1 MKRKKFL
8 KKTMALCLSALMS
21 ANIFCVSAF
30 AEDAENTDQGLY
42 VLMNIPYDDFYKA
55 EIKNDVMVDNVT
67 SATLQKTRNSGL
79 AAGSFHVD
87 SKGSDI
93 TGITYPVKVTSL
105 SDLKNYKEVTNED
118 SVTITTTNRGTT
130 SEKTYEGK
138 DSLFESD
145 KYSYYILDD
154 ENSPE
159 NYKELTFNNGNPV
172 FSEIKGKN
180 ATEIND
186 ADVEI
191 SGSSRYGDYQVK
203 VDLEGLPFTRDNTVY
218 GVVVKTA
225 DGNGYGMRHLENIW
239 RVSELAWCTGETTQV
254 HGSPTSSEHY
264 KSMVGKTITDI
275 EYITDKGVYNIKA
288 NLKVTEKAYVLM
300 NIPYDDFYK
309 AEIKN
314 DVKVDG
320 VTSATLQKTRT
331 GSLAAG
337 SFHVDSKG
345 SDITGITYP
354 VKVTNVDYLKNFKE
368 VTDEDS
374 VTITTTNRGNT
385 SEITYTGKDSLFESD
400 KYSYYLLGND
410 SLPENYKELT
420 FDNEGNPVFSKIKGK
435 TTTEITNVNIE
446 ISNNSRYG
454 DYQVKVDL
462 EGLPFTRDNTVYGVV
477 VKTADGNGYGMRHLE
492 NIWRVSEL
500 AWCTGETTQVHGSP
514 TSSEHYKSMVGKT
527 ITDIQ
532 YITDAGVYNFKTSL
546 EVANINTAVLETA
559 IKNAESLN
567 EKDYTVNSWSEM
579 QTKLTEAKNQLSA
592 PTSQSSVDE
601 AAANLNLSINS
612 LVKEIVMPTITGFK
626 VSSTTSS
633 TVKLAWDKV
642 NNADGYIVYKYD
654 NSKKT
659 WVKVALPKTNAYTV
673 SKLSSGSSYKFAVKA
688 YKTVDR
694 KEVASASYPQL
705 SATTNPANVTR
716 FKVSSTSA
724 NAVKLTWNKSSGT
737 NGYVVYRY
745 NTPTKKYSR
754 IAKITSNTYT
764 DKKLKSGTSYKY
776 AVRAYKTVNGK
787 ELLSTSYPQ
796 IATSTN
802 PATVSFKLTAG
813 SKKATVKWSKVTGAS
828 GYKIYYKTSKNGKWI
843 GLKTVNNKTTSYT
856 KTKLASKK
864 TYYFTVKAYRTTSGK
879 TYNGAYTS
887 RSIKIK

>member
-30 AEDAENTDQGLY
+30 AEDAENTDQGFY

-79 AAGSFHVD
+79 AAGSLHVD

-159 NYKELTFNNGNPV
+159 KYKELTFNNGNPV

-239 RVSELAWCTGETTQV
+239 RVSELAWCTGKTTQA

-264 KSMVGKTITDI
+264 KSMVGKI
-275 EYITDKGVYNIKA
+275 
-288 NLKVTEKAYVLM
+288 
-300 NIPYDDFYK
+300 
-309 AEIKN
+309 
-314 DVKVDG
+314 
-320 VTSATLQKTRT
+320 
-331 GSLAAG
+331 
-337 SFHVDSKG
+337 
-345 SDITGITYP
+345 
-354 VKVTNVDYLKNFKE
+354 
-368 VTDEDS
+368 
-374 VTITTTNRGNT
+374 
-385 SEITYTGKDSLFESD
+385 
-400 KYSYYLLGND
+400 
-410 SLPENYKELT
+410 
-420 FDNEGNPVFSKIKGK
+420 
-435 TTTEITNVNIE
+435 
-446 ISNNSRYG
+446 
-454 DYQVKVDL
+454 
-462 EGLPFTRDNTVYGVV
+462 
-477 VKTADGNGYGMRHLE
+477 
-492 NIWRVSEL
+492 
-500 AWCTGETTQVHGSP
+500 
-514 TSSEHYKSMVGKT
+514 

-546 EVANINTAVLETA
+546 EVANINTSVLETA

-579 QTKLTEAKNQLSA
+579 QTKLTEAKNELAA

-688 YKTVDR
+688 YKTVNG

-796 IATSTN
+796 ITTSTN